1 MLQGSPSTVSGDPA
15 VHPAA
20 RHNIVITILV
30 VTTGSAGGI
39 SAEKS
44 GLELGPCFERVQ
56 AVAAAKGGWPVCDPL
71 LRLAGAAIGG
81 S

>member
-1 MLQGSPSTVSGDPA
+1 MLRGSPSTVVTWQFIRLP
-15 VHPAA
+15 V
-20 RHNIVITILV
+20 TISVL
-30 VTTGSAGGI
+30 VTTDSAGGT
-39 SAEKS
+39 SAEKY